1 MIDLQ
6 RFHHY
11 GMAVADIDAA
21 QTMFAKAL
29 NLRFAPVR
37 NFDPFPFWT
46 PEQGTHVVNV
56 FATYSIEG
64 PVRLELVQGTG
75 PFYDPGR
82 LPDARHVGL
91 WVDDVAA
98 EAGILAAQG
107 WSTIASGAAPDD
119 GWGVIA
125 YMSPPVP
132 GLLVELISMSLKPV
146 IDEWTA
152 E

>member
-21 QTMFAKAL
+21 QALFATAL

-37 NFDPFPFWT
+37 TFNPFPFWT
-46 PEQGTHVVNV
+46 PQEGSHVVNV
-56 FATYSIEG
+56 AATYSIEG

-75 PFYDPGR
+75 PFYDPQR
-82 LPDARHVGL
+82 APDARHVGV

-98 EAGILAAQG
+98 EAGALTAAG
-107 WSTIASGAAPDD
+107 WATVASGAAPED

-125 YMSPPVP
+125 YMTPPIP
-132 GLLVELISMSLKPV
+132 GLLIELISTTLKPS

-152 E
+152 G